1 MSHSL
6 LMCSLARFQIS
17 LAGAHPVQTRPPSL
31 IAAIIKVL
39 VAGERMLQVPA
50 RSRFARP
57 LAFVVARLLEH
68 QKVPLPP
75 KSFPAGSTAP
85 SVQKH
90 ASLFID

>member
-17 LAGAHPVQTRPPSL
+17 LAGAHPVQRRPPSL

-57 LAFVVARLLEH
+57 LAFVVACLVEESEDS
-68 QKVPLPP
+68 PPTEILPCR
-75 KSFPAGSTAP
+75 FDGGVSTNAR
-85 SVQKH
+85 VVFH
-90 ASLFID
+90 